1 MKAPYV
7 PWSSLRSLC
16 PQVSQ
21 EFPEVPKFPA
31 RRLPK
36 FQVSQEFP
44 EVPKFPED
52 SLSSLEFPAFPV
64 FPGVSRVP

>member
-21 EFPEVPKFPA
+21 EFPEVPKFPEGS
-31 RRLPK
+31 LG
-36 FQVSQEFP
+36 SLEFP
-44 EVPKFPED
+44 EVPTQSSEAFFF
-52 SLSSLEFPAFPV
+52 SLSRAVGLIHAPFSGLH
-64 FPGVSRVP
+64 